1 LSFGYDTACAAAVEA
16 IKAAHAEARTVRNGV
31 GLVKLMWRHSGF
43 IACSAALATSE
54 VDFVLIPEVSFTL
67 EGENGFLEALHQRI
81 RRTRHALIVVAE
93 GAGQELFDDSDRDT
107 DLSGNVLLKDIGLLL
122 ARHMT

>member
-1 LSFGYDTACAAAVEA
+1 MSFGYDTACAAAVEA
-16 IKAAHAEARTVRNGV
+16 IKAAHAEARTVRNRV

-67 EGENGFLEALHQRI
+67 EGEHGFLEALHQRI
-81 RRTRHALIVVAE
+81 RRTGHALIVVAA

-122 ARHMT
+122 ERHMT

>member
-1 LSFGYDTACAAAVEA
+1 MSFGYDTACAAAVEA

-31 GLVKLMWRHSGF
+31 GLVKLMGRHSGF

-81 RRTRHALIVVAE
+81 RRTGHALIVVAE
-93 GAGQELFDDSDRDT
+93 GVGPGIVR
-107 DLSGNVLLKDIGLLL
+107 
-122 ARHMT
+122 

>member
-1 LSFGYDTACAAAVEA
+1 MSFGYDTACAAAVEA
-16 IKAAHAEARTVRNGV
+16 IKAAHAEARTVRNDV

-81 RRTRHALIVVAE
+81 RRTGHALIVVAE
-93 GAGQELFDDSDRDT
+93 RAGQELFDDSDRDT

-122 ARHMT
+122 EGHMT